1 MPDFYV
7 KNTSEIEINKD
18 LLDSISGRICEWQKK
33 NDYRVCLL
41 IRKSSDEKLF
51 LFSFEKTSW
60 EKLEKSPEALQL
72 RTIADSELK
81 AFRERFAGKIQ
92 FVFFVGYQ
100 LKEIEKLLS
109 EQKKNSRAEEKS
121 RLSIVPIE
129 PKFSF
134 SQVIL
139 PEETQKQIDD
149 VVALL
154 ENMQKIYYDWGFS
167 EIDPVPRSVINFWG
181 APGTGKTMTVH
192 AIAKKLSKKLL
203 ILNYADIESKYVGE
217 APKNL
222 VAAFDLAQ
230 KEDAIIFFDE
240 ADSFLGKRI
249 TNVDSGSEQSINS
262 LRSQMLMKLEEFTG
276 IVFFATNLHEN
287 YDRAFESRIL
297 KHVEFKLP
305 DLKIREKI
313 IKIKLPQM
321 APYDSS
327 VRFLDGEFNPEL
339 ISLLAEEI
347 EGFSG
352 RQIKNC
358 VLEALV
364 HAARRTPEKVTSK
377 ILMDTFRSKKA
388 ELLALKKQNKIDE
401 NQVFVDFSKRELD

>member
-7 KNTSEIEINKD
+7 KNNSDIEINENLIEK
-18 LLDSISGRICEWQKK
+18 LTHKICDWQKK
-33 NDYRVCLL
+33 NDFTVCLL
-41 IRKSSDEKLF
+41 IRKSSEEKLF
-51 LFSFEKTSW
+51 LFSFEKSVW
-60 EKLEKSPEALQL
+60 EKLEKSPEPAKL
-72 RTIADSELK
+72 RLIADNELK
-81 AFRERFAGKIQ
+81 NFREEFLGKLQ

-100 LKEIEKLLS
+100 LKDIEKIPQ
-109 EQKKNSRAEEKS
+109 EQKKVLKIDGKT
-121 RLSIVPIE
+121 RLSIVPTE

-139 PEETQKQIDD
+139 PDETQRQIDD
-149 VVALL
+149 VVSLL
-154 ENMQKIYYDWGFS
+154 ENMQKIYFDWGFS
-167 EIDPVPRSVINFWG
+167 EIDPIPRSVINFWG

-192 AIAKKLSKKLL
+192 AIAKQLGKKLL

-249 TNVDSGSEQSINS
+249 KNVDSGSEQSINS
-262 LRSQMLMKLEEFTG
+262 LRSQMLMKLEEFNG

-305 DLKIREKI
+305 DQKIREKI
-313 IKIKLPQM
+313 IKIKLPQK

-327 VRFLDGEFNPEL
+327 VRFFDGAFNPEL
-339 ISLLAEEI
+339 ITMLAEEI

-358 VLEALV
+358 ILEALM
-364 HAARRTPEKVTSK
+364 HAAKLIPPKVTSK

-388 ELLALKKQNKIDE
+388 ELAALKKQNNMED
-401 NQVFVDFSKRELD
+401 NSVFVNFTKHELD